1 MCGRGKGGLGL
12 GRGSDEGG
20 CDQLTVGMT
29 EAEKKRFTKKYYS
42 YASYLFHIVE
52 HCDKKD
58 LIDWLIYARKSRA
71 GDACENYDTLFSK
84 IGSFCAPD
92 VTEIDVE
99 VLDAKKMK
107 SSTEEIRA
115 CVGVGGK
122 KCKAT
127 ALKEKYINMFGLAC
141 AIGPHFDT
149 LTDFIEVTT
158 AGLPDGDEE
167 HNKQIDNLKTCNFLA
182 EQYIQEYKSLLERAA
197 DAAPSRANK
206 RQRIA

>member
-1 MCGRGKGGLGL
+1 MCGRGKGGKGL

-29 EAEKKRFTKKYYS
+29 AAEKKKFTEEYYK

-58 LIDWLIYARKSRA
+58 LIDWLIYARRSRA
-71 GDACENYDTLFSK
+71 GDACENYDVLFAK
-84 IGSFCAPD
+84 IADFCAPD
-92 VTEIDVE
+92 VTEIDEE
-99 VLDAKKMK
+99 VLDAEKIKAL
-107 SSTEEIRA
+107 TEEIHA
-115 CVGVGGK
+115 VKGK

-127 ALKEKYINMFGLAC
+127 ACTEKYINMFGLAST
-141 AIGPHFDT
+141 IGPHFDT

-167 HNKQIDNLKTCNFLA
+167 HDKQIDNLKSCNFLA

-197 DAAPSRANK
+197 DAAPSRASK
-206 RQRIA
+206 RRRIA